1 MNRIT
6 FPLPLQVVNRMD
18 RDSFVAALGG
28 SFEHSPWIAHAAWPS
43 CPFDSVDA
51 LHAAM
56 MDALRRQPRDAQIA
70 FLGVHPELAGREAQ
84 AGTMTDASTAEQAS
98 AGLGALTA
106 EEAAEL
112 RRLNKLYCER
122 HGFPFIIAARRH
134 NKAQI
139 FEQLRLRLMHDSDAE
154 LQEALAQISIITR
167 LRIEQR
173 VSAEAP
179 TAASALIGA

>member
-1 MNRIT
+1 MNRIS
-6 FPLPLQVVNRMD
+6 LPLSLDVVNRMD
-18 RDSFVAALGG
+18 RDSFVAALG
-28 SFEHSPWIAHAAWPS
+28 SAFEHSPWIAHAAWPS

-56 MDALRRQPRDAQIA
+56 MDSLHRRPRSAQIA
-70 FLGVHPELAGREAQ
+70 FLCVHPELAGREAQ

-112 RRLNKLYCER
+112 RLLNARYRER

-134 NKAQI
+134 SKAQI
-139 FEQLRLRLMHDSDAE
+139 FEQLRQRLARDSDAE
-154 LQEALAQISIITR
+154 LPEALAQIGIITR
-167 LRIEQR
+167 LRVGQL
-173 VSAEAP
+173 VSADEPA
-179 TAASALIGA
+179 TSAAA